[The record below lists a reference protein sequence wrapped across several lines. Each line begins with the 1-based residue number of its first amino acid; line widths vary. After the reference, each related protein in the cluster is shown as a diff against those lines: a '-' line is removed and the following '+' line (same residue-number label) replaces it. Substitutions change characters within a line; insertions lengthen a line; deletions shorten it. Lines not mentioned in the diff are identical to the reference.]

1 MILILAYS
9 YNNYEGI
16 DILHSE
22 IDDNISK
29 EDLEIEKEHLY
40 KELVEQYRQEDDDGN
55 MSDEEILE
63 YNGAVNLID
72 FVELRF

>member
-40 KELVEQYRQEDDDGN
+40 KELVEQYRQEDDDGS